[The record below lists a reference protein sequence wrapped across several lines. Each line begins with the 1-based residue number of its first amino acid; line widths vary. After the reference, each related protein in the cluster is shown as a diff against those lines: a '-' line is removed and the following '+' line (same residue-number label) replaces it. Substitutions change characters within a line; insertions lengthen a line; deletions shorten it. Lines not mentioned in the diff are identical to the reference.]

1 VDIYYWENP
10 FYLHRNN
17 IYRVDWIVV
26 RETGCMR
33 QAAHACYLVCTK
45 NKRRTRMN
53 YRDHLMNGSPETTPQ
68 NDTVNPSQAEQR

>member
-1 VDIYYWENP
+1 M
-10 FYLHRNN
+10 
-17 IYRVDWIVV
+17 VV